1 MMIAPAEKSEACLL
15 GRIFGGS
22 IIIDGDD
29 NFMFITY
36 QDFGDRNT
44 PINAREGFL
53 RCHETIKHTPDKC
66 VTQ

>member
-1 MMIAPAEKSEACLL
+1 
-15 GRIFGGS
+15 
-22 IIIDGDD
+22 
-29 NFMFITY
+29 MFITY